1 MSRSVVLAEV
11 FMRLS
16 SASVCSVRIVELYG
30 TGLLCCTN
38 LRTPFRRFTH
48 VTAEM
53 LVHYVLGAEANVHT
67 WQQILDFP
75 DASTRATAARPTA
88 IADACVRTSVG
99 NNRTLSR
106 AQQALSRE
114 TLSAERSCT
123 QSRSMSSKA

>member
-16 SASVCSVRIVELYG
+16 RASVCSVRIVEPYG

-48 VTAEM
+48 VTAKM
-53 LVHYVLGAEANVHT
+53 LVHYVLGTEANVHT

-88 IADACVRTSVG
+88 IADACVRAYLSGEQQNSVE
-99 NNRTLSR
+99 S
-106 AQQALSRE
+106 
-114 TLSAERSCT
+114 SA
-123 QSRSMSSKA
+123 SSL